1 MNIKVCS
8 KCGYKG
14 DPDADFYKRHRK
26 CKECCKKASTK
37 WNKDHPEK
45 VKVYIDKYQR
55 ENHEKIKAYGVKRRI
70 ENPEKVNAI
79 NDKHYNSLCGGN
91 TAIINLPRL
100 PPEYEAFIDD
110 NGFLNVKCYH
120 CKEYYI
126 PTNLE
131 VKHCINGFNKGTAG
145 QSSIYCKQQ
154 CKDDCPVY
162 NFKPRSIDPRSLLYD
177 ETFDPRELQ
186 GAWAT
191 AVKERDGYQCTKC
204 DNPDNLPLH
213 AHHIDPL
220 ALDYD
225 AWELDNGITFCL
237 DCHMEAHQE
246 KGCSYSEIKEK
257 KANCDL

>member
-8 KCGYKG
+8 KCGKEG
-14 DPDADFYKRHRK
+14 DADADFYKGDKK
-26 CKECCKKASTK
+26 CKECRRNRQKKLFQS
-37 WNKDHPEK
+37 P
-45 VKVYIDKYQR
+45 
-55 ENHEKIKAYGVKRRI
+55 
-70 ENPEKVNAI
+70 
-79 NDKHYNSLCGGN
+79 CGGR
-91 TAIINLPRL
+91 TAIVYLPQL

-110 NGFLNVKCYH
+110 GFLNVRCYN
-120 CKEYYI
+120 CREYYI
-126 PTNLE
+126 PMVLE
-131 VKHCINGFNKGTAG
+131 VRCCILAFNGESAG

-154 CKDDCPVY
+154 CKDDCPVFGF
-162 NFKPRSIDPRSLLYD
+162 NSHSIDPRSLLYD

-186 GAWAT
+186 GEWAT

-246 KGCSYSEIKEK
+246 YGCSYSEIKEK
-257 KANCDL
+257 KANCDM